1 MLRFSL
7 LIVILGVAGC
17 NGEIYV
23 RDGVTDG
30 DTFYLSPQA
39 FMDTDPAAQAW
50 VSYSLTKSACQLEIS
65 AENPSRANS
74 YGCEMTARKH
84 LLETWEELR
93 PGGEP
98 GNRDDYLETLLA
110 VRDAGHLDEYVVY
123 YFGAPGWRVPAEVD
137 MAGFDDWQRRHLRS
151 HRAST
156 RIIGS
161 WNYRDR
167 VTEAMQATLE

>member
-1 MLRFSL
+1 MRRFSVLTAIL
-7 LIVILGVAGC
+7 LFAGC

-39 FMDTDPAAQAW
+39 FVDTDPAAQAW
-50 VSYSLTKSACQLEIS
+50 VSYSLTRSACQLEIG
-65 AENPSRANS
+65 AGNPARASS

-93 PGGEP
+93 TADEP
-98 GNRDDYLETLLA
+98 DSRDDYLETLLA

-123 YFGAPGWRVPAEVD
+123 YFGTADWRVPAEVD
-137 MAGFDDWQRRHLRS
+137 MPGFHHWQGRHLKS
-151 HRAST
+151 HKAST

>member
-1 MLRFSL
+1 
-7 LIVILGVAGC
+7 
-17 NGEIYV
+17 
-23 RDGVTDG
+23 
-30 DTFYLSPQA
+30 
-39 FMDTDPAAQAW
+39 
-50 VSYSLTKSACQLEIS
+50 
-65 AENPSRANS
+65 
-74 YGCEMTARKH
+74 MTARKH